1 MQTYTVTVDEF
12 GTTFWFNSQGQ
23 LHRENG
29 PAIEYADGSR
39 VWCQN
44 GKVHRVDGPAIEYG
58 DGSVE
63 YWISGKELTQPVV

>member
-29 PAIEYADGSR
+29 PAIEY
-39 VWCQN
+39 
-44 GKVHRVDGPAIEYG
+44 G